1 MTEQK
6 KTGTT
11 GTPAEP
17 SPEEP
22 RRRRRHGYRG
32 YPLRGGAG
40 VHFGRGFSG
49 IEPLGAGTS
58 GLLKAG
64 MLTDS
69 SRRGVEESKRQPKK
83 SRPS

>member
-1 MTEQK
+1 MTDQK
-6 KTGTT
+6 QPGTT

-17 SPEEP
+17 SSEAP

-32 YPLRGGAG
+32 YPVRGEAG

-49 IEPLGAGTS
+49 VEPLGAGTS
-58 GLLKAG
+58 VLPKAG
-64 MLTDS
+64 MLTES
-69 SRRGVEESKRQPKK
+69 SRRGVEEVTPQPKK